1 MNIILYICHKSN
13 LKYVYHNMRLL
24 MHEFADHCQFIFA
37 GDREQSQIII
47 PKLLKLGRT
56 MWGVDVQYF
65 LDQK

>member
-1 MNIILYICHKSN
+1 
-13 LKYVYHNMRLL
+13 MRLL
-24 MHEFADHCQFIFA
+24 MHEFADTCQFIFT
-37 GDREQSQIII
+37 GNREKSEHII